1 MTSFKKAFFI
11 GLPLITMTI
20 LIIWFSIANEN
31 DSILLKIIVFV
42 IGYIGVRTFFK
53 NLAHHLDSK
62 QANH

>member
-1 MTSFKKAFFI
+1 
-11 GLPLITMTI
+11 MTI
-20 LIIWFSIANEN
+20 LIIWFAIANEN